1 MKAGD
6 LVRCALSWDMYKEL
20 GVFLGYEGS
29 KHHSYVLVRGEKL
42 MFLTRELEKVN
53 EGTKQILIQGGR
65 PHKEQEHGQVQH
77 RD

>member
-53 EGTKQILIQGGR
+53 EGTK
-65 PHKEQEHGQVQH
+65 
-77 RD
+77 